1 MRVKELGIIL
11 TLICL
16 FSSTNSQEEDPCK
29 QEYKCPHSTGNFA
42 DPCTCR
48 RFYKCDGFVAYKN
61 ICPTGLHWDDLRK
74 YCNFKTE
81 AVCGPLPEGEPK
93 IKEDVEAA
101 DKCDPEKC
109 ALPYCY
115 CSKDGTKAPTENP
128 PQIILLM
135 LEGAVNQNNYFHY
148 VKLLN
153 HTQRDTNCKIKATF
167 FLRHEYSNYRQIQQL
182 YADGNELALSSMTST
197 TSLQNE
203 NATTWRTELN
213 VLKETLKR
221 FSSVPSEDI
230 LGVRAPGLKP
240 GHNTQYEVM
249 VEDEYVWDSSVTTY
263 PLDKPVWPYTLDYS
277 IPHKCKISSCPKKAF
292 PGLWE
297 IPLNLHF
304 VKEEGGGECPSLDQC
319 IFTHQ
324 SSDDIFNWLKQDFE
338 RFYNQNRAPYTFP
351 FHTNWFT
358 HPTQVEGLLK
368 FITWSL
374 TQKDVYYM
382 TVTELLIWMTEPDNS
397 QLPITL
403 ARSCED
409 NDRPQPCSKGHTC
422 ELPHTEPGGI
432 ETLRYM
438 ATCYEC
444 PHRYPWV

>member
-1 MRVKELGIIL
+1 MLTKDEEAGHFRLGVVKLLFLSYQPLEQSPLSKDFYEKEDLVRLSFLSRGMKSFYSKLNYAL
-11 TLICL
+11 TQQH
-16 FSSTNSQEEDPCK
+16 TNSQEEDPCK

-135 LEGAVNQNNYFHY
+135 LEGA
-148 VKLLN
+148 
-153 HTQRDTNCKIKATF
+153 
-167 FLRHEYSNYRQIQQL
+167 
-182 YADGNELALSSMTST
+182 
-197 TSLQNE
+197 
-203 NATTWRTELN
+203 
-213 VLKETLKR
+213 
-221 FSSVPSEDI
+221 
-230 LGVRAPGLKP
+230 P

-409 NDRPQPCSKGHTC
+409 KNDRPQPCSKGHTC

-444 PHRYPWV
+444 PHRYPWGVRNFF